1 MTIESATELE
11 GMRAIGR
18 LVAEALVRMEAAVK
32 PGVTTAQLDDVARV
46 FLEANGARSAPQITY
61 GFPGFTCISVNEEIV
76 HGIPSA
82 RVLREGDL
90 VTLDVTAELKGFM
103 ADAART
109 VALPGASSESQN
121 LIASAQRAFEAGV
134 NAARP
139 GARVRAIGRAIEL
152 SVKQDGF
159 SVMRELCGHGI
170 GRSLHE
176 EPTVTNFDDPAAN
189 MPLHQGLVLAV
200 EPLVSM
206 RPAHIFD
213 EADGWTIRTHN
224 RAWSA
229 HHENT
234 IVVMD
239 GEPIVLTV
247 AA

>member
-1 MTIESATELE
+1 MTIESATELD

-18 LVAEALVRMEAAVK
+18 LVAETLAEMEAAVK
-32 PGVTTAQLDDVARV
+32 PGVTTAQLDDVARMY
-46 FLEANGARSAPQITY
+46 LEANGARSAPQLTY

-76 HGIPSA
+76 HGVPGA

-90 VTLDVTAELKGFM
+90 VTLDVTAELNGFM

-109 VALPGASSESQN
+109 VALPGATPEALN
-121 LIASAQRAFEAGV
+121 LIASAKRAYEAGV
-134 NAARP
+134 KAARS
-139 GARVRAIGRAIEL
+139 GTRVRAIGKAIEQ

-170 GRSLHE
+170 GRALHE
-176 EPTVTNFDDPAAN
+176 EPTVPNFDDPAAN
-189 MPLHQGLVLAV
+189 MHLHQGLVLAV

-206 RPAHIFD
+206 KPARIFD

-239 GEPIVLTV
+239 GEAIVLTV

>member
-18 LVAEALVRMEAAVK
+18 LVAEALMRMEAAVQ
-32 PGVTTAQLDDVARV
+32 PGVTTSQLDDVARV
-46 FLEANGARSAPQITY
+46 FLEANDARSAPQLTY

-76 HGIPSA
+76 HGIPGA
-82 RVLREGDL
+82 RVLQDGDL

-109 VALPGASSESQN
+109 VALPGASLEAQN
-121 LIASAQRAFEAGV
+121 LVASAERAYNAGV
-134 NAARP
+134 REARP
-139 GARVRAIGRAIEL
+139 GKRVRAIGCAIER

-170 GRSLHE
+170 GRALHE
-176 EPTVTNFDDPAAN
+176 APTVPNFDDPAAS
-189 MPLHQGLVLAV
+189 MMLHAGLVLAV

-206 RPAHIFD
+206 RPARIFE

-224 RAWSA
+224 RALSA

>member
-1 MTIESATELE
+1 
-11 GMRAIGR
+11 MRAIGR
-18 LVAEALVRMEAAVK
+18 LVAEAIAQMEAAVK

-46 FLEANGARSAPQITY
+46 FLEAKGARSAPQITY

-76 HGIPSA
+76 HGVPSA
-82 RVLREGDL
+82 RMLREGDM
-90 VTLDVTAELKGFM
+90 VTLDVTAEFKGYM

-109 VALPGASSESQN
+109 VALPGATREVHN
-121 LIASAQRAFEAGV
+121 LIASAERAYEAGV
-134 NAARP
+134 RAAKP
-139 GARVRAIGRAIEL
+139 GTRVRSIGRAIEA

-159 SVMRELCGHGI
+159 SVIRELCGHGI
-170 GRSLHE
+170 GRALHE
-176 EPTVTNFDDPAAN
+176 EPTVPNFDDPAASS
-189 MPLHQGLVLAV
+189 PLHEGLVLAV

-206 RPAHIFD
+206 RPAKIFD
-213 EADGWTIRTHN
+213 EPDGWTIRTHN

-234 IVVMD
+234 IVVMN

>member
-1 MTIESATELE
+1 MTIQSATELE

-18 LVAEALVRMEAAVK
+18 LVAEALRRMEAAVN
-32 PGVTTAQLDDVARV
+32 PGVTTAQLDEVAREY
-46 FLEANGARSAPQITY
+46 LESKGARSAPQITY
-61 GFPGFTCISVNEEIV
+61 GFPGYTCISVNEEIV
-76 HGIPSA
+76 HGVPSA
-82 RVLREGDL
+82 RALREGDM

-109 VALPGASSESQN
+109 VALPGASREVHD
-121 LIASAQRAFEAGV
+121 LIASAKRAYEAGV
-134 NAARP
+134 RAAKP
-139 GARVRAIGRAIEL
+139 GTRVRAIGRAIEE

-170 GRSLHE
+170 GRALHE
-176 EPTVTNFDDPAAN
+176 EPTVPNFDDPAAN
-189 MPLHQGLVLAV
+189 SHLHEGLVIAV

-206 RPAHIFD
+206 RPAKIYD

-234 IVVMD
+234 IVVMNGD
-239 GEPIVLTV
+239 PIVLTV

>member
-1 MTIESATELE
+1 MTIQSATELE

-18 LVAEALVRMEAAVK
+18 LVAEALIRMEAAVE
-32 PGVTTAQLDDVARV
+32 PGVTTAQLDDVARQ
-46 FLEANGARSAPQITY
+46 FLESNGARSAPQITY

-76 HGIPSA
+76 HGVPGP
-82 RVLREGDL
+82 RVLKEGDL
-90 VTLDVTAELKGFM
+90 VTLDVTAELRGFM

-109 VALPGASSESQN
+109 IPLPGASREALE
-121 LIASAQRAFEAGV
+121 LIASATRAYEAGV
-134 NAARP
+134 KVARP
-139 GARVRAIGRAIEL
+139 GTRVRAIGRAIEQ
-152 SVKQDGF
+152 SVKGDGF
-159 SVMRELCGHGI
+159 SVIRELCGHGI
-170 GRSLHE
+170 GRTLHE
-176 EPTVTNFDDPAAN
+176 EPTVPNFDDPAAN
-189 MPLHQGLVLAV
+189 SHLHGGLVLAV

-206 RPAHIFD
+206 HPARIQD

-224 RAWSA
+224 RSLSA

>member
-1 MTIESATELE
+1 
-11 GMRAIGR
+11 MRAIGR
-18 LVAEALVRMEAAVK
+18 LVAEALRRMEAAVK
-32 PGVTTAQLDDVARV
+32 PGVTTAQLDDVARE
-46 FLEANGARSAPQITY
+46 FLESNGARSAPQITY

-76 HGIPSA
+76 HGVPGA
-82 RVLREGDL
+82 RVLREGDM
-90 VTLDVTAELKGFM
+90 VTVDVTAELNGFM

-109 VALPGASSESQN
+109 VALPGASREVLD
-121 LIASAQRAFEAGV
+121 LIASAERAYHAGV
-134 NAARP
+134 RAATS
-139 GARVRAIGRAIEL
+139 GARVRAIGRAIEE

-170 GRSLHE
+170 GRTLHE
-176 EPTVTNFDDPAAN
+176 APTVPNFDDPAAN
-189 MPLHQGLVLAV
+189 SQLQEGLVIAV

-206 RPAHIFD
+206 RPAKIFD
-213 EADGWTIRTHN
+213 ERDGWTIRTHN

-239 GEPIVLTV
+239 GQAIVLTV

>member
-1 MTIESATELE
+1 
-11 GMRAIGR
+11 MRAIGR

-32 PGVTTAQLDDVARV
+32 PGITTAQLDNVARQ

-76 HGIPSA
+76 HGVPGP
-82 RVLREGDL
+82 RVVNEGDI

-109 VALPGASSESQN
+109 VALPGATREAQE
-121 LIASAQRAFEAGV
+121 LIASAERAYDAGV
-134 NAARP
+134 MMARP
-139 GARVRAIGRAIEL
+139 GSRVRAIGRAIEQ
-152 SVKQDGF
+152 SVMQDGF

-170 GRSLHE
+170 GRALHE
-176 EPTVTNFDDPAAN
+176 EPSVPNFDDPAAN
-189 MPLHQGLVLAV
+189 SHLHGGLVLAV

-206 RPAHIFD
+206 RPARIFD

-224 RAWSA
+224 RSLSA
-229 HHENT
+229 HYENT

>member
-1 MTIESATELE
+1 MTIQSATELE

-18 LVAEALVRMEAAVK
+18 LVAEALAVMEGAVK

-46 FLEANGARSAPQITY
+46 FLEAKGARSAPQLTY

-76 HGIPSA
+76 HGVPGA
-82 RVLREGDL
+82 RVLHEGDL

-109 VALPGASSESQN
+109 VALPGASREAQE
-121 LIASAQRAFEAGV
+121 LVASAERAYDAGV
-134 NAARP
+134 KAARP
-139 GARVRAIGRAIEL
+139 GTRVRAIGRAIEQ
-152 SVKQDGF
+152 SVKHDGF

-170 GRSLHE
+170 GRVLHE
-176 EPTVTNFDDPAAN
+176 EPTVPNFDDPAAN
-189 MPLHQGLVLAV
+189 SQLHQGLVLAV

-206 RPAHIFD
+206 RPARIFD

-247 AA
+247 AD

>member
-1 MTIESATELE
+1 MAIQSATELE

-18 LVAEALVRMEAAVK
+18 LVAETLSRMEAAVK

-46 FLEANGARSAPQITY
+46 FLEGNGARSAPQITY

-76 HGIPSA
+76 HGVPGA
-82 RVLREGDL
+82 RVLRDGDL

-109 VALPGASSESQN
+109 VALPGASDEVQQ
-121 LIASAQRAFEAGV
+121 LIASAARAFEAGLKV
-134 NAARP
+134 ARP
-139 GARVRAIGRAIEL
+139 GTRVRAIGRAIER

-159 SVMRELCGHGI
+159 SVVRELCGHGI
-170 GRSLHE
+170 GRALHE
-176 EPTVTNFDDPAAN
+176 EPTVPNFDDPAASSQ
-189 MPLHQGLVLAV
+189 LHEGLVLAV

-206 RPAHIFD
+206 RPARIVD
-213 EADGWTIRTHN
+213 ELDGWTIRTHN

-239 GEPIVLTV
+239 GEPLVLTV

>member
-1 MTIESATELE
+1 MTIQSATELE

-18 LVAEALVRMEAAVK
+18 LVAEALRRMEAAIK
-32 PGVTTAQLDDVARV
+32 PGVTTAQLDDVARQ

-76 HGIPSA
+76 HGVPGP
-82 RVLREGDL
+82 RVLNAGDM
-90 VTLDVTAELKGFM
+90 VTIDVTAELKGFM
-103 ADAART
+103 SDAART
-109 VALPGASSESQN
+109 VALPGATQEVYD
-121 LIASAQRAFEAGV
+121 LIASAERAYEAGV
-134 NAARP
+134 RAAKP
-139 GARVRAIGRAIEL
+139 GTRVRAIGRAIEA

-170 GRSLHE
+170 GRALHE
-176 EPTVTNFDDPAAN
+176 EPTVPNFDDPSAN
-189 MPLHQGLVLAV
+189 TALHAGLVIAV

-206 RPAHIFD
+206 RPAKIFD
-213 EADGWTIRTHN
+213 ESDGWTIRTHN

-239 GEPIVLTV
+239 GEPLVLTV

>member
-1 MTIESATELE
+1 MTIQSATELE
-11 GMRAIGR
+11 GMRAIGK
-18 LVAEALVRMEAAVK
+18 LVAQTLERMEAAVK
-32 PGVTTAQLDDVARV
+32 PGVTTAQLDNVARA
-46 FLEANGARSAPQITY
+46 FLESNGARSAPQLTY

-76 HGIPSA
+76 HGVPGA
-82 RVLREGDL
+82 RMLREGDV
-90 VTLDVTAELKGFM
+90 VTLDVTAEYKGFM

-109 VALPGASSESQN
+109 VALAGATPEVQE
-121 LIASAQRAFEAGV
+121 LIASAKRAYEAGV
-134 NAARP
+134 RAARP
-139 GARVRAIGRAIEL
+139 GKRVRNIGRAIEE
-152 SVKQDGF
+152 SVRNDGF

-170 GRSLHE
+170 GRKLHE
-176 EPTVTNFDDPAAN
+176 EPTVPNFDDPAAS
-189 MPLHQGLVLAV
+189 MTLHEGLVIAV

-206 RPAHIFD
+206 RPARIHD

-239 GEPIVLTV
+239 GEAIELTV

>member
-1 MTIESATELE
+1 MTIQSATELE

-18 LVAEALVRMEAAVK
+18 LVAEAIAQMEAAVR
-32 PGVTTAQLDDVARV
+32 PGVTTGQLDEVARA
-46 FLEANGARSAPQITY
+46 FLEAKGARSAPQITY

-76 HGIPSA
+76 HGVPGT
-82 RVLREGDL
+82 RVLREGDM
-90 VTLDVTAELKGFM
+90 VTLDVTAEFKGYM

-109 VALPGASSESQN
+109 VALPGASREVHN
-121 LIASAQRAFEAGV
+121 LIASAERAYEAGV
-134 NAARP
+134 RAAKA
-139 GARVRAIGRAIEL
+139 GTRVRAIGRAIEQ

-170 GRSLHE
+170 GRALHE
-176 EPTVTNFDDPAAN
+176 EPTVPNFDDPAAN
-189 MPLHQGLVLAV
+189 SPLHEGLVLAV

-206 RPAHIFD
+206 RPAKIFD

-239 GEPIVLTV
+239 GDPIVLTV